1 MEDGN
6 PAQAS
11 DQGAIEAL
19 VELQRAARRTHPL
32 EADPPSD
39 ISAAPAAPAS
49 APPGSSLARWLRVA
63 RAPLLMCS
71 VAPVLVTG
79 ALLWAQGAPVSP
91 SILGLTL
98 LAVAFAQAGA
108 QVLDVYL
115 EHIRGL
121 SVMNVDPNSSVARMP
136 NRPPGILVREGIY
149 PLDALRVAVALL
161 VAGAG
166 LGVPLALAG
175 GVPVLLLGSAGLAV
189 AFLYSATSFA
199 LKRLPL
205 GEPVVFLA
213 LGPGI
218 VALTALAQRRP
229 VTPLALALGAALG
242 LFAMALVEAANLR
255 ALAPEVR
262 SGRKTLVR
270 LLGRGGGRRLFV
282 GCLLG
287 AYALA
292 LVAALPPRAPHGALA
307 VLFSL
312 PIAVLPLTGGLRARS
327 APTLDLVVAG
337 AVRAYG
343 FFAFWLVVGL
353 LLGGL
358 FLRLMSLLGA

>member
-1 MEDGN
+1 
-6 PAQAS
+6 
-11 DQGAIEAL
+11 
-19 VELQRAARRTHPL
+19 
-32 EADPPSD
+32 
-39 ISAAPAAPAS
+39 
-49 APPGSSLARWLRVA
+49 
-63 RAPLLMCS
+63 MCS

-79 ALLWAQGAPVSP
+79 ALLWAQGVPVSP
-91 SILGLTL
+91 TLLGLTL
-98 LAVAFAQAGA
+98 LAVAFLQAGA

-115 EHIRGL
+115 EHIRDL
-121 SVMNVDPNSSVARMP
+121 SVTSVDSNSSVARLPIRSPSM
-136 NRPPGILVREGIY
+136 LVREGIY

-161 VAGAG
+161 VTGAG
-166 LGVPLALAG
+166 LGVLLALTG
-175 GVPVLLLGSAGLAV
+175 GMPVLLLGSAGLAV

-218 VALTALAQRRP
+218 VALTTLAQRHP

-262 SGRKTLVR
+262 SGRNTLVR
-270 LLGRGGGRRLFV
+270 LLGRDGGRRLFV
-282 GCLLG
+282 VSLLG

-292 LVAALPPRAPHGALA
+292 LVAALPPQAPHGALA

-312 PIAVLPLTGGLRARS
+312 PIAVLPLSGGLRSRS
-327 APTLDLVVAG
+327 APTLDLVVVG

-358 FLRLMSLLGA
+358 FLRLTGLLGM